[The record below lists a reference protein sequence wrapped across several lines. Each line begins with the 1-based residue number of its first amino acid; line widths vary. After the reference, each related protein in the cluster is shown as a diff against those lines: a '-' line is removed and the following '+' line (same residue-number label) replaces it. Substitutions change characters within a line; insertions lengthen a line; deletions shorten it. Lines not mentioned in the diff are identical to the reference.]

1 MALPFTFTFAFMK
14 TKRGNKSSS
23 KANTRP
29 HPHLYNSTTSSKT
42 SHQYLTIEFRRPFCP
57 QFQVR
62 LGSPPSLPAVHHL
75 SDICCRQEARRR
87 HCHRRLPPKL
97 NRKHCKVINASKS
110 HILTMSTSQD
120 HDYLTS
126 LPTELLIKVIAEV
139 PMDYYLD
146 LTHTS
151 KCLRDFMKANVANIC
166 NEAIRFRHSI
176 AAEFLKTELKS
187 GWLVPTHE
195 GFDMEDEDYIRAL
208 DHYFRPTKVSRF
220 KYYSLLG
227 ALFNGDVSLLRTM
240 IINVKSSGPQFLH
253 FLERNIMIF
262 CDEHRLP
269 QSCTF
274 QLKLRNYWGFL
285 NTFNLLTLEVKNGK
299 LVASGLDEN
308 QIPKAMLW
316 YYGLDKLVLTP

>member
-1 MALPFTFTFAFMK
+1 
-14 TKRGNKSSS
+14 
-23 KANTRP
+23 
-29 HPHLYNSTTSSKT
+29 
-42 SHQYLTIEFRRPFCP
+42 
-57 QFQVR
+57 
-62 LGSPPSLPAVHHL
+62 
-75 SDICCRQEARRR
+75 
-87 HCHRRLPPKL
+87 
-97 NRKHCKVINASKS
+97 
-110 HILTMSTSQD
+110 MSTSED

-151 KCLRDFMKANVANIC
+151 KGLRDFMKANAANIC
-166 NEAIRFRHSI
+166 NEAIRSRHSI
-176 AAEFLKTELKS
+176 AAEILKTELKS

-208 DHYFRPTKVSRF
+208 DHYFQPTKVSRF

-227 ALFNGDVSLLRTM
+227 ALFNGDVNNLRTM

-269 QSCTF
+269 QSCTVCYGLGSEWEKF